1 MKEFEKYYPGP
12 YRFDDS
18 IGWIIGTSGDGTY
31 MHCFDWEDSSFTDK
45 YEPTEIQELWLKKIN
60 GEDVVLPSK
69 HKFTASNNYPCI
81 IECDS
86 EPIICVRG
94 WGMLC
99 SSYKLPEEKAAKI
112 QDEFRDF
119 IIDRLNGYSYE
130 EIEKLI

>member
-12 YRFDDS
+12 YIFDDS

-45 YEPTEIQELWLKKIN
+45 YELTEIQELWLRKIN

-69 HKFTASNNYPCI
+69 HEITASSDDPCI
-81 IECDS
+81 IECDA

-94 WGMLC
+94 WGMLRG
-99 SSYKLPEEKAAKI
+99 SYKLSEEKAAKI

-130 EIEKLI
+130 AIEKLI

>member
-1 MKEFEKYYPGP
+1 MVDDDIMQSLTYEEKIETIL
-12 YRFDDS
+12 S
-18 IGWIIGTSGDGTY
+18 ILATPVWRIGTPGDGTY
-31 MHCFDWEDSSFTDK
+31 ILCFDWEDLSFTDK

-69 HKFTASNNYPCI
+69 HEFTASNNYPCI
-81 IECDS
+81 VECDG

-99 SSYKLPEEKAAKI
+99 SSYKLSEEKAAKI

-119 IIDRLNGYSYE
+119 IINRLNS
-130 EIEKLI
+130 L